1 MYFQITLF
9 NVITLFLMAATFF
22 VTARRLTA
30 SADSNWPLAYYGLL
44 LTYWRGYMY
53 TLDNYWVIG
62 GVLCG
67 LLLRFE
73 FLGGAIEKII
83 RGLELLVFGYVVWS
97 CVRLILQW

>member
-9 NVITLFLMAATFF
+9 NVITLFLIAATLV
-22 VTARRLTA
+22 VTVKRLTA
-30 SADSNWPLAYYGLL
+30 SGDSNWPLAYYGLL

-67 LLLRFE
+67 VA
-73 FLGGAIEKII
+73 LGLWA
-83 RGLELLVFGYVVWS
+83 LVPLTDPYRS
-97 CVRLILQW
+97 ERHL

>member
-9 NVITLFLMAATFF
+9 NVVTLFLIAATLV
-22 VTARRLTA
+22 VTVKRLTA

-67 LLLRFE
+67 LVLRFE

-83 RGLELLVFGYVVWS
+83 RALELLVFGYVVWS
-97 CVRLILQW
+97 GVRLVLRW